1 MSLLKEPKFNIAV
14 WSSLLLGIESLM
26 FGIWTNYKFHFSWFI
41 CLLLIGFIFCV
52 IGFFINFYIHYWAY
66 NKLIKDISIKHE
78 ALAKEFDKKNKIL
91 DEYEYIFANLGSMI
105 IFAMTPLN
113 ESEKIVFRNIYEL
126 LSNHN
131 KKISGV
137 KNNE

>member
-1 MSLLKEPKFNIAV
+1 M
-14 WSSLLLGIESLM
+14 
-26 FGIWTNYKFHFSWFI
+26 
-41 CLLLIGFIFCV
+41 
-52 IGFFINFYIHYWAY
+52 
-66 NKLIKDISIKHE
+66 KDISIKHE